1 MAHRVVSAVLF
12 SPRGGSAH
20 VARAL
25 ARGLRQLDWA
35 VTLVSG
41 SVTGSASLGDA
52 ERFYDEVQAVDFAPA
67 LASGEPLRFEGPPG
81 TAPMHPS
88 FEDRPGEPDR
98 VFAALD
104 DLEFE
109 RQVQAWASAL
119 ARAEAANA
127 DVLHLHHLTPIHAAA
142 ERVAPA
148 VPVVTHL
155 HGTELLMLEQIVA
168 GAPPGWTY
176 AERWAERI
184 ETWARRSA
192 CLLIAPAGVERAVRL
207 LDVPA
212 ERIVALPNGA
222 DVELFKPRPID
233 RTAFWRRVLVDQPQG
248 WLPGEPPGSARYASD
263 DAARL
268 AKGVVIVY
276 VGRFTAVKAVDR
288 LIAAFGRARERFSAP
303 AAGLVLVGGHPG
315 EWEGEHPVTAAARLG
330 VPDVYLTGWHAQE
343 DLPDFYAAS
352 DVMAIASRREQFG
365 QVIVEAMACCLP
377 VIAVRSLG
385 PAAIVE
391 DGRTGWLVALDDEPA
406 LAEAMVQAVNDP
418 AERRRRGKLAR
429 TAAVERFSWPSIAA
443 RLGSVLSDVINRRGV
458 RLGASTR
465 SRGER

>member
-1 MAHRVVSAVLF
+1 MAHRVVSAILF

-25 ARGLRQLDWA
+25 ARGLRALDWA

-41 SVTGSASLGDA
+41 SLTGSGSLGDA
-52 ERFYDEVQAVDFAPA
+52 ERFYGEVQAVDFGPA
-67 LASGEPLRFEGPPG
+67 LASGEPLRFEGALG
-81 TAPMHPS
+81 TAPIHPS

-109 RQVQAWASAL
+109 RQVQAWARAL
-119 ARAEAANA
+119 AQAGAASA
-127 DVLHLHHLTPIHAAA
+127 DILHLHHLTPIHAAA
-142 ERVAPA
+142 ERVAPG
-148 VPVVTHL
+148 VPVVSHL
-155 HGTELLMLEQIVA
+155 HGTELLMLEQIMA
-168 GAPPGWTY
+168 GAPAGWRY
-176 AERWAERI
+176 ADRWAERI
-184 ETWARRSA
+184 QTWARRSA
-192 CLLIAPAGVERAVRL
+192 RLLVAPAGVERAVRL
-207 LDVPA
+207 LDVRP

-233 RTAFWRRVLVDQPQG
+233 RAKFWRGVLVDAPQG
-248 WLPGEPPGSARYASD
+248 WLPREAPGSARYAPD

-268 AKGVVIVY
+268 AEGVVIVY

-288 LIAAFGRARERFSAP
+288 LIAAFGRARKRFSAP
-303 AAGLVLVGGHPG
+303 AGLVLVGGHPG
-315 EWEGEHPVTAAARLG
+315 EWEGEHPAEVAARLA
-330 VPDVYLTGWHAQE
+330 VPDVYLAGWYPQE
-343 DLPDFYAAS
+343 DLPEFYGAS

-418 AERRRRGKLAR
+418 PERRRRGELAR
-429 TAAVERFSWPSIAA
+429 RAAVERFSWPSIAA
-443 RLGSVLSDVINRRGV
+443 RLASVLIEVIDANGTSVGRTV
-458 RLGASTR
+458 R

>member
-1 MAHRVVSAVLF
+1 MVHRVVSAILF

-25 ARGLRQLDWA
+25 ARGLRELEWA

-52 ERFYDEVQAVDFAPA
+52 ERFYGEVQAVDFAPA
-67 LASGEPLRFEGPPG
+67 LASEDPLRFEGAPG

-88 FEDRPGEPDR
+88 FEDRPGEPDQ

-104 DLEFE
+104 DLAFE
-109 RQVQAWASAL
+109 RQVQAWAHAL
-119 ARAEAANA
+119 AQAGAANA
-127 DVLHLHHLTPIHAAA
+127 HVLHLHHLTPIHAAA

-148 VPVVTHL
+148 VPVVTQL
-155 HGTELLMLEQIVA
+155 HGTELLMLEEIAA
-168 GAPPGWTY
+168 GAPAGWRY
-176 AERWAERI
+176 ADRWAERLQS
-184 ETWARRSA
+184 WARRSA
-192 CLLIAPAGVERAVRL
+192 RLLVAPAGVERAVRL
-207 LDVPA
+207 LDVPP
-212 ERIVALPNGA
+212 EGIVALPNGA

-233 RTAFWRRVLVDQPQG
+233 RAEFWRRVLVDHPQG
-248 WLPGEPPGSARYASD
+248 WLPGAAPGSARYGAG

-268 AKGVVIVY
+268 ADGVVIVY
-276 VGRFTAVKAVDR
+276 VGRFTAVKALDR
-288 LIAAFGRARERFSAP
+288 LIAAFGRARQRFDVP
-303 AAGLVLVGGHPG
+303 AGLVLVGGHPG
-315 EWEGEHPVTAAARLG
+315 EWEGEHPFEAAARLG
-330 VPDVYLTGWHAQE
+330 VPDVYLTGWYSQE
-343 DLPDFYAAS
+343 DLPTFYAAS

-385 PAAIVE
+385 PAMIIE

-418 AERRRRGKLAR
+418 RERRRRGELAR

-443 RLGSVLSDVINRRGV
+443 RLASVLTEVVDGGGGSVRSAV
-458 RLGASTR
+458 R

>member
-1 MAHRVVSAVLF
+1 MAHRVVSAILF

-25 ARGLRQLDWA
+25 ARGLRELAWD

-41 SVTGSASLGDA
+41 SVTRSESLGDA
-52 ERFYDEVQAVDFAPA
+52 KRFYGEVQPVDFGPA
-67 LASGEPLRFEGPPG
+67 LATGEPLRFEGPLG

-88 FEDRPGEPDR
+88 FEDRPGGPDR
-98 VFAALD
+98 VFAVLD

-109 RQVQAWASAL
+109 RQVQAWAGAL
-119 ARAEAANA
+119 AQADAANA

-142 ERVAPA
+142 RRVAPR

-155 HGTELLMLEQIVA
+155 HGTELLMLEEIVA
-168 GAPPGWTY
+168 EAPARWTY

-184 ETWARRSA
+184 QTWARRSA
-192 CLLIAPAGVERAVRL
+192 RLLVAPAGVERAVRL
-207 LDVPA
+207 LDVPR

-222 DVELFKPRPID
+222 DVELFKPHRVD
-233 RTAFWRRVLVDQPQG
+233 RVEFWRRVLADDPQG
-248 WLPGEPPGSARYASD
+248 WLPGEAPGSARYAPG
-263 DAARL
+263 DAVRL
-268 AKGVVIVY
+268 ADGVVIVY
-276 VGRFTAVKAVDR
+276 VGRFNAVKAVDR
-288 LIAAFGRARERFSAP
+288 LIAAFGRAQKRFSVP
-303 AAGLVLVGGHPG
+303 AGLVLVGGHPG
-315 EWEGEHPVTAAARLG
+315 EWEGEHPFEAAARLG
-330 VPDVYLTGWHAQE
+330 VPDVYLTGWYPQE
-343 DLPDFYAAS
+343 DLPEFYAAS

-377 VIAVRSLG
+377 AIAVRALG

-391 DGRTGWLVALDDEPA
+391 DGRTGWLVPLDDEPA

-418 AERRRRGKLAR
+418 PERRRRGELAR

-443 RLGSVLSDVINRRGV
+443 RLASVLDEVVDAGGV
-458 RLGASTR
+458 TVRTSVP